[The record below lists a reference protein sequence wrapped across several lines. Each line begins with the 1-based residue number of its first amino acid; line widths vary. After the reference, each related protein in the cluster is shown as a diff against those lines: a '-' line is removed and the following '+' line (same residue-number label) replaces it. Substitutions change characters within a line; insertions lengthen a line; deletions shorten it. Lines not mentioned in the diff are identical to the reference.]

1 MPSQKISLPE
11 KEAQWM
17 RLLMWLTSR
26 YKTRK
31 KVFYSTFSGGHICRP
46 AWLRKNKFLIVE
58 TERGILCCSHS
69 EGLEGPPGEL
79 SLLFLDEITKL
90 IPIFLNRRR
99 FILKINSFQDVRRK
113 VQKSKSK
120 QSLSKKA
127 NNGKQ
132 IKVKSAW
139 DNCWSVDTQKR
150 IPPLIFEPHWVL
162 VEGTTENLSDLTKS
176 SFVGDILLN
185 DVKKWCSK

>member
-1 MPSQKISLPE
+1 MDETTHVTDIQV
-11 KEAQWM
+11 QD
-17 RLLMWLTSR
+17 
-26 YKTRK
+26 K
-31 KVFYSTFSGGHICRP
+31 KKRFFYSTFSGGHICRP
-46 AWLRKNKFLIVE
+46 AWLRTNEFLIVE

-99 FILKINSFQDVRRK
+99 FILKITSFQDVRRK

-132 IKVKSAW
+132 IKVKSA
-139 DNCWSVDTQKR
+139 
-150 IPPLIFEPHWVL
+150 
-162 VEGTTENLSDLTKS
+162 
-176 SFVGDILLN
+176 
-185 DVKKWCSK
+185 

>member
-1 MPSQKISLPE
+1 MDETTHVTDIQV
-11 KEAQWM
+11 QD
-17 RLLMWLTSR
+17 
-26 YKTRK
+26 K
-31 KVFYSTFSGGHICRP
+31 KKRFFYSTFSGGHICRP

-69 EGLEGPPGEL
+69 EGLEGPPGEM
-79 SLLFLDEITKL
+79 SLRFLDKVTKL

-99 FILKINSFQDVRRK
+99 FIINEITCLQDVRRK

-132 IKVKSAW
+132 IKVKSA
-139 DNCWSVDTQKR
+139 
-150 IPPLIFEPHWVL
+150 
-162 VEGTTENLSDLTKS
+162 
-176 SFVGDILLN
+176 
-185 DVKKWCSK
+185 